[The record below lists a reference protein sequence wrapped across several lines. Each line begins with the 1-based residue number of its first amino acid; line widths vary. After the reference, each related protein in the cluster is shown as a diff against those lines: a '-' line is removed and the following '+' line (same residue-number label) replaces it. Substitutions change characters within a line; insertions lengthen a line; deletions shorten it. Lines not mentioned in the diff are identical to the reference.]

1 MRLACSAPAGLDPP
15 CSSVISVESEFFFRF
30 FDEKEKYESHVTD
43 DHFIS
48 LCMMELFIIM
58 SVLLKQNPQKHIIFC
73 INHW

>member
-1 MRLACSAPAGLDPP
+1 MFLMK
-15 CSSVISVESEFFFRF
+15 IIIINY
-30 FDEKEKYESHVTD
+30 EKKYESQVTDENPNPQD
-43 DHFIS
+43 DHFVS

>member
-1 MRLACSAPAGLDPP
+1 MK
-15 CSSVISVESEFFFRF
+15 IIIINY
-30 FDEKEKYESHVTD
+30 EKKYESQVTDENPNPQD
-43 DHFIS
+43 DHFVS

>member
-1 MRLACSAPAGLDPP
+1 MFLMK
-15 CSSVISVESEFFFRF
+15 IIIIKY
-30 FDEKEKYESHVTD
+30 EKKKYESQVTDENPNPQD
-43 DHFIS
+43 DHFVS

>member
-1 MRLACSAPAGLDPP
+1 MFLMK
-15 CSSVISVESEFFFRF
+15 IIIINY
-30 FDEKEKYESHVTD
+30 EKKKYESQVTDENPNPQD
-43 DHFIS
+43 DHFVS